1 MTKDFKSDQADKL
14 WHLEQKNLAFLDKSD
29 YWSKELYK
37 DALVIYKDALGE
49 QGQGSDYYPVI
60 MDYIKHVTNINMN
73 VESKKIFSRQ
83 MNGLLVSYLIPQ
95 NKTKAYYSEL
105 IPIGDSIARL
115 Y

>member
-1 MTKDFKSDQADKL
+1 
-14 WHLEQKNLAFLDKSD
+14 
-29 YWSKELYK
+29 
-37 DALVIYKDALGE
+37 
-49 QGQGSDYYPVI
+49 